1 MRLTLP
7 AAEPGMRFI
16 LAGGRKVGWVIDIW
30 DDGPGHQAWEAH
42 LWGGPGLAPKG
53 HKTVVRKRL
62 ADLRE
67 DLRVL
72 AEKEPWWT
80 A

>member
-7 AAEPGMRFI
+7 AAEPGMRYI
-16 LAGGRKVGWVIDIW
+16 LAGGKRVGHVIDIW

-42 LWGGPGLAPKG
+42 LGQGG
-53 HKTVVRKRL
+53 KTLVRKKLSDLR

-67 DLRVL
+67 L
-72 AEKEPWWT
+72 AEREPWWT